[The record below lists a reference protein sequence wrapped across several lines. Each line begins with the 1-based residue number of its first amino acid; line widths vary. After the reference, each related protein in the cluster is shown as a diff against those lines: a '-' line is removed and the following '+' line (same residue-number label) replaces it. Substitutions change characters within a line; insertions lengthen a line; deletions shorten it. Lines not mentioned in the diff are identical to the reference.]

1 MSNFASFLAKTPI
14 WHYYWICDRGRF
26 SVTCPEGM
34 NMNKELLER
43 LSIITEEEA
52 AILKGNTDID
62 RSLYYRADQTSHKKD
77 EIDASVVL
85 SNGKLIDMRPHTR
98 FIHFPKH
105 SHNYVEFVYMYQGST
120 THIIDGNE
128 VVLKEG
134 DLLFMNQ
141 HAKQEILP
149 AGENDI
155 AVNFMIMPQFFDTVL
170 RNLDNESGTL
180 RDFLISC
187 LTDRDMGGNYLYFDA
202 ADILPV
208 QNLMENMIWIML
220 TEPQSRRTLS
230 QNTISLLFL
239 TLIDHASRLHVSSDS
254 YEQRLM
260 LRLLNYIDTEYRTAS
275 LTEFANDNG
284 EDIYTLSR
292 FIKKKTGK
300 TFKDLLVEK
309 RLRQAEYLLANT
321 ALPVADIAFSVG
333 YENTSYFHRIFRSEC
348 GMSPRDWRI
357 RTK

>member
-1 MSNFASFLAKTPI
+1 MNKVLLEKLTPI
-14 WHYYWICDRGRF
+14 T
-26 SVTCPEGM
+26 S
-34 NMNKELLER
+34 
-43 LSIITEEEA
+43 EEQ
-52 AILKGNTDID
+52 AILEGSAGID

-85 SNGKLIDMRPHTR
+85 ANGKLIEMRPHTR

-120 THIIDGNE
+120 THLIDGNK

-141 HAKQEILP
+141 HAEQEILP
-149 AGENDI
+149 AGEHDI

-170 RNLDNESGTL
+170 RNLDNESSAL

-220 TEPQSRRTLS
+220 TEPQNRRTLN

-239 TLIDHASRLHVSSDS
+239 TLIDQASHIHVSGDS
-254 YEQRLM
+254 YEQQLM
-260 LRLLNYIDTEYRTAS
+260 LQLLNYIDTEYRSAS
-275 LTEFANDNG
+275 LTDFAERQS

-292 FIKKKTGK
+292 FIKKKTGR

-321 ALPVADIAFSVG
+321 SLPVADIALSVG
-333 YENTSYFHRIFRSEC
+333 YENTSYFHRIFRDIY
-348 GMSPRDWRI
+348 GMSPREWRLYHNGF
-357 RTK
+357 K

>member
-1 MSNFASFLAKTPI
+1 MNPALLGKLSPI
-14 WHYYWICDRGRF
+14 
-26 SVTCPEGM
+26 TA
-34 NMNKELLER
+34 
-43 LSIITEEEA
+43 EEA
-52 AILKGNTDID
+52 AILDGNNSID
-62 RSLYYRADQTSHKKD
+62 RSLYYRADQTSHKRN

-85 SNGKLIDMRPHTR
+85 ANGKMIDMRPHTR

-105 SHNYVEFVYMYQGST
+105 SHNYVEFVYMYQGTT
-120 THIIDGNE
+120 THIIDGSE
-128 VVLKEG
+128 VTLKEG

-141 HAKQEILP
+141 HAEQEILP

-170 RNLDNESGTL
+170 RNLDNESGAL

-220 TEPQSRRTLS
+220 TEPQNRRTLS
-230 QNTISLLFL
+230 QNTITLLFL
-239 TLIDHASRLHVSSDS
+239 TLIDQASHIHVSDDS
-254 YEQRLM
+254 YEQQLM
-260 LRLLNYIDTEYRTAS
+260 LKLLNYIDTEYRVAS
-275 LTEFANDNG
+275 LTDFA
-284 EDIYTLSR
+284 EQEHFDIYALSR
-292 FIKKKTGK
+292 FIKKKTGR

-321 ALPVADIAFSVG
+321 SLPVADIALSVG
-333 YENTSYFHRIFRSEC
+333 YENTSYFHRIFRETY
-348 GMSPRDWRI
+348 GMSPREWRL
-357 RTK
+357 KAKGSAVQ

>member
-1 MSNFASFLAKTPI
+1 MNSALLAKLSPI
-14 WHYYWICDRGRF
+14 
-26 SVTCPEGM
+26 TA
-34 NMNKELLER
+34 
-43 LSIITEEEA
+43 EED
-52 AILKGNTDID
+52 AILKGNMSID
-62 RSLYYRADQTSHKKD
+62 RSLYYRADQASYAKGVHAKD

-85 SNGKLIDMRPHTR
+85 ANGKLIDMRPHTR

-105 SHNYVEFVYMYQGST
+105 SHNYVEFVYMYRGTT
-120 THIIDGNE
+120 THIIDGNR

-141 HAKQEILP
+141 HAEQEILP

-170 RNLDNESGTL
+170 RNLDNESGAL

-202 ADILPV
+202 SGILPV
-208 QNLMENMIWIML
+208 QNLMENMIWIMI

-239 TLIDHASRLHVSSDS
+239 TLIDQASHIHVSGDS
-254 YEQRLM
+254 YEQRLI
-260 LRLLNYIDTEYRTAS
+260 LHLLNYIDTEYPTAS
-275 LTEFANDNG
+275 LTDFAAAQG

-292 FIKKKTGK
+292 FIKKKTGR

-321 ALPVADIAFSVG
+321 SLPVADIALSIG
-333 YENTSYFHRIFRSEC
+333 YENTSYFHRIFRDTY
-348 GMSPRDWRI
+348 GTSPREYRI
-357 RTK
+357 NRKTPLAE

>member
-1 MSNFASFLAKTPI
+1 MNKDLLNKLTPI
-14 WHYYWICDRGRF
+14 
-26 SVTCPEGM
+26 TA
-34 NMNKELLER
+34 
-43 LSIITEEEA
+43 EEQ
-52 AILKGNTDID
+52 AILEGRSSID
-62 RSLYYRADQTSHKKD
+62 RSLYYRAEKPTRKTD

-85 SNGKLIDMRPHTR
+85 ANGKLIDMRPHTR
-98 FIHFPKH
+98 FIHFPRH
-105 SHNYVEFVYMYQGST
+105 THNYVEFVYMCQGTT
-120 THIIDGNE
+120 THIIDGNQIL
-128 VVLKEG
+128 LKEG

-141 HAKQEILP
+141 HAEQEILP

-155 AVNFMIMPQFFDTVL
+155 AVNFMILPQFFDTVL
-170 RNLDNESGTL
+170 RNLDNESCAL

-202 ADILPV
+202 SDIIPV

-220 TEPQSRRTLS
+220 AEPQNRRTLS

-239 TLIDHASRLHVSSDS
+239 TLIDQASHFHVSGSS
-254 YEQRLM
+254 YEQNLI

-275 LTEFANDNG
+275 LNEFAEEQG

-292 FIKKKTGK
+292 FIKKKTGR

-321 ALPVADIAFSVG
+321 ALPVADIALSVG
-333 YENTSYFHRIFRSEC
+333 YENTSYFHRIFREAY
-348 GMSPRDWRI
+348 GMSPKELRKTI
-357 RTK
+357 NTGSAA

>member
-1 MSNFASFLAKTPI
+1 MNVDLLSKLTPI
-14 WHYYWICDRGRF
+14 TQEEQDILEGR
-26 SVTCPEGM
+26 S
-34 NMNKELLER
+34 N
-43 LSIITEEEA
+43 
-52 AILKGNTDID
+52 ID
-62 RSLYYRADQTSHKKD
+62 RSLYYRADKPARKTD

-85 SNGKLIDMRPHTR
+85 ANGKLIDMRPHTR
-98 FIHFPKH
+98 FIHFPRH
-105 SHNYVEFVYMYQGST
+105 SHNYVEFVYMYQGTT
-120 THIIDGNE
+120 THVIDGNT

-141 HAKQEILP
+141 HAEQEILP
-149 AGENDI
+149 AGEHDI

-170 RNLDNESGTL
+170 RNLDNESSAL

-220 TEPQSRRTLS
+220 TEPQNRRTLS

-239 TLIDHASRLHVSSDS
+239 ALIDQASHIHVSGDS
-254 YEQRLM
+254 YEQQLM
-260 LRLLNYIDTEYRTAS
+260 LQLLNYIDTEYRSAS
-275 LTEFANDNG
+275 LTDFAERQS

-292 FIKKKTGK
+292 FIKKKTGR

-321 ALPVADIAFSVG
+321 SLPVADIALSVG
-333 YENTSYFHRIFRSEC
+333 YENTSYFHRIFRDIY
-348 GMSPRDWRI
+348 GMSPREWRLYHNGF
-357 RTK
+357 K